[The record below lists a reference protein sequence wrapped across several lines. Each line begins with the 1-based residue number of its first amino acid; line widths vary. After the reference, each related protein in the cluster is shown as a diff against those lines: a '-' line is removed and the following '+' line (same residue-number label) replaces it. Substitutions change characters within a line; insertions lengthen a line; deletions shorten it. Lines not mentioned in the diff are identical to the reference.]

1 MTREVKAREVAAGES
16 ASGETAA
23 AKTPAGKTAPR
34 RGNAREVLVIGGNR
48 YFGKRL
54 IARLLAAGDR
64 VTVLNRGSSAPPPG
78 ALHLIADRDDETALN
93 AALGSRVFDVVVDQ
107 VCYTPRQAA
116 TARRVF
122 AGRTGRYVLTSTVE
136 VYEYEDSV
144 ASVRERDVDPLDVRV
159 DLELPWDDPE
169 FLDSHYGEGK
179 RQAEAVFAAEPVFPH
194 VAVRVAHVLG
204 GADDFTGRLEHYASR
219 IRAGEPI
226 TVPTANRPATYIH
239 VEEVADF
246 LFWTVGQDFTGPVN
260 AASHG
265 TLTTR
270 ELCEAVAAHLP
281 GGRTVFR
288 EVEVGEVS
296 PLSFRRFY
304 GMDNTRAT
312 RLGFTFGNARRWL
325 PRAAAETLGRVDRRE
340 TQTGRP
346 SHGGVLGRPE
356 TVGW

>member
-1 MTREVKAREVAAGES
+1 MTQEVKAREVAATG
-16 ASGETAA
+16 AA
-23 AKTPAGKTAPR
+23 AGIAAAEDVAAR
-34 RGNAREVLVIGGNR
+34 QGNAREVLVIGGNR

-78 ALHLIADRDDETALN
+78 ATHLIADRDDENALDS
-93 AALGSRVFDVVVDQ
+93 ALGPRTFDVVVDQ

-116 TARRVF
+116 IARRVF
-122 AGRTGRYVLTSTVE
+122 AGRTRRHVLTSTVE

-144 ASVRERDVDPLDVRV
+144 AFVREQDVDPLGVRV
-159 DLELPWDDPE
+159 DLELPWDKTE

-179 RQAEAVFAAEPVFPH
+179 RQAEAVFAAEPAFPH

-204 GADDFTGRLEHYASR
+204 GDDDFTGRLEHYASR

-226 TVPTANRPATYIH
+226 AVPPVNRPATYIH
-239 VEEVADF
+239 VEEIADF

-265 TLTTR
+265 TLTTHD
-270 ELCEAVAAHLP
+270 LCEAVSEHVPA
-281 GGRTVFR
+281 GRAVFR

-312 RLGFTFGNARRWL
+312 RLGFTFGNVRQWL
-325 PRAAAETLGRVDRRE
+325 RRAADETLGKVD
-340 TQTGRP
+340 
-346 SHGGVLGRPE
+346 
-356 TVGW
+356 